1 MEPTK
6 ELSAKEYLVP
16 SPAAPPPPSVTMDTD
31 FCDSLLN
38 PVPGATCQES
48 PVSTFTETDMSDD
61 CYLGNVMPD
70 FSSVDFDSLDLECFL
85 ADPVPL
91 AC

>member
-6 ELSAKEYLVP
+6 ELSANEHPV
-16 SPAAPPPPSVTMDTD
+16 PPPPPPPVTIDTD

-38 PVPGATCQES
+38 PVPGAPHQES
-48 PVSTFTETDMSDD
+48 PVSTFIETASNT
-61 CYLGNVMPD
+61 CYLGTVMPD

-85 ADPVPL
+85 TDPVPF